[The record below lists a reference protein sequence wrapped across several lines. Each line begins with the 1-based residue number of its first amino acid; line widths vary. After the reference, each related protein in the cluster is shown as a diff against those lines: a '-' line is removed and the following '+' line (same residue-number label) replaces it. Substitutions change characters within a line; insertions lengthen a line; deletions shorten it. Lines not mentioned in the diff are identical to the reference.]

1 MIILNYINVI
11 KKIELAIKK
20 ALRQYGL
27 SFVLTLFYLNYMD
40 SKMIQ

>member
-20 ALRQYGL
+20 TLRQNGL
-27 SFVLTLFYLNYMD
+27 SFVLTLFYLNYMG
-40 SKMIQ
+40 SKVIQ